1 MHLAEK
7 ESPQRKSECIQ
18 LMDVER
24 EGRDEGDAEREDAGG
39 RREAK
44 KRSPFTPLRAAR
56 RRREGAEV

>member
-1 MHLAEK
+1 
-7 ESPQRKSECIQ
+7 
-18 LMDVER
+18 MDVER
-24 EGRDEGDAEREDAGG
+24 EGRDEGDAGG